1 MFSKQLR
8 NDLSILHEATMT
20 QLAKVGMTKYVQ
32 EGSDFN
38 SLLIG
43 TSQKTL
49 NLYRDEQLI
58 YDIIISAYTKV
69 FVTNLQKN
77 FKYFNGIYE
86 GQHYTIQQYISR
98 VFKNAL
104 IDFSNE
110 ALEEIR
116 NRKYAGAMEGESDDE
131 AFNRVTMGQNPNLK
145 TYIPR
150 VDDEEVTFYIETI
163 SQYEHRL
170 QNILAGVI
178 AVSNKEKSI
187 KFLNRELDKLYAKL
201 DQAEGLDRQDKVI
214 DPDLDERASH
224 LSANKFEDAEHYIS
238 EDLLFNKLKERFTK
252 QECQVFDFL
261 LAGFQQTE
269 IAIYREDPHRQK
281 ELQGMDSLT
290 INRTQS

>member
-1 MFSKQLR
+1 
-8 NDLSILHEATMT
+8 
-20 QLAKVGMTKYVQ
+20 
-32 EGSDFN
+32 
-38 SLLIG
+38 
-43 TSQKTL
+43 
-49 NLYRDEQLI
+49 
-58 YDIIISAYTKV
+58 
-69 FVTNLQKN
+69 
-77 FKYFNGIYE
+77 
-86 GQHYTIQQYISR
+86 
-98 VFKNAL
+98 
-104 IDFSNE
+104 
-110 ALEEIR
+110 
-116 NRKYAGAMEGESDDE
+116 MEGESDDE

-201 DQAEGLDRQDKVI
+201 DQAEGLGRQEKAI

-224 LSANKFEDAEHYIS
+224 LSASKFEEAEHIIAEY
-238 EDLLFNKLKERFTK
+238 LLFTKLKERFTK

-269 IAIYREDPHRQK
+269 IAI
-281 ELQGMDSLT
+281 S
-290 INRTQS
+290 IS